1 MTIDRLSDVV
11 HAGATSHVAV
21 AVWGAGREGRAALA
35 ELARRQL
42 SAVLVVDHP
51 TTDVAANE
59 LAHQFG
65 LSLIGPDDVVSL
77 APSLVI
83 RAPGISKY
91 RPEIAEWARAG
102 IACRGLT
109 SLWLAEVDP
118 SSVIAITGTKG
129 KSTTSTLVAL
139 ILEQA
144 GHRVALGGNIGVPV
158 TEMSTDVSV
167 YVVEVSSYQAA
178 DCVTSPA
185 IGVLTALGQDHV
197 TWHQSVENYH
207 ADKLNLFAHSQL
219 RTLVFHPDDPDVA
232 GAASRLGRTSA
243 PQHFR
248 LVDDQLMDRAEV
260 GIDVGELTVSVR
272 RNLQL
277 AANAACEF
285 DSHVTI
291 DHVAAALTRFE
302 PLPSRQTRVA
312 TVNGV
317 EWVDDALAS
326 NPLGVRAA
334 LRSFAS
340 NPLIMI
346 MGGDDR
352 GIDLAPLVTDL
363 NQASSLCGIVL
374 MGEDADP
381 FVRAI
386 STVDIPIV
394 RVRSHHMAEA
404 VSAASRFADELAVAN
419 DGEID
424 GEIVVSFS
432 PGAPT
437 PPAYG
442 TWEDRSRAFCEAV
455 RALPGS
461 QRS

>member
-1 MTIDRLSDVV
+1 MTIDRLSDLT
-11 HAGATSHVAV
+11 ATGGSSGVSV

-35 ELARRQL
+35 ELSRRHL
-42 SAVLVVDHP
+42 NAVLVVDHP
-51 TTDVAANE
+51 TADDVANQ

-65 LSLIGPDDVVSL
+65 ISLIGPEAVL
-77 APSLVI
+77 THAPSLVI

-91 RPEIAEWARAG
+91 RPEISEWARAG
-102 IACRGLT
+102 ITCRGLT
-109 SLWLAEVDP
+109 SLWLAEIDP
-118 SSVIAITGTKG
+118 ALVIAVTGTKG
-129 KSTTSTLVAL
+129 KSTTSTLLAM

-158 TEMSTDVSV
+158 TEMPTDVSV

-219 RTLVFHPDDPDVA
+219 RSLIYHPDDPDVA
-232 GAASRLGRTSA
+232 GAVSRLGRPST
-243 PQHFR
+243 PRHFQLDDDH
-248 LVDDQLMDRAEV
+248 LVDRRGARINV
-260 GIDVGELTVSVR
+260 AALTFSMR

-285 DSHVTI
+285 DSHVTTN
-291 DHVAAALTRFE
+291 HVNAALAQFE
-302 PLPSRQTRVA
+302 PLPSRQTLVA
-312 TVNGV
+312 TVRGV
-317 EWVDDALAS
+317 DWVDDALAS

-334 LRSFAS
+334 VRSYAS
-340 NPLIMI
+340 RPLVLI

-352 GIDLAPLVTDL
+352 AIDLAPLVHDL
-363 NQASSLCGIVL
+363 NHASSLCGIVL
-374 MGEDADP
+374 MGEDTDP
-381 FVRAI
+381 FVMAM
-386 STVDIPIV
+386 STVDVPIV
-394 RVRSHHMAEA
+394 RVRSYLMAEA
-404 VSAASRFADELAVAN
+404 VSAAAQFAGELAAVN
-419 DGEID
+419 DG
-424 GEIVVSFS
+424 GLVVSFS

-437 PPAYG
+437 PPTIG

-455 RALPGS
+455 LALPGS
-461 QRS
+461 PGS